1 MFFSSAAETGIWW
14 KGGGDQRLLVPSLQP
29 QVWSWAGGK
38 QAEVSLRGGGR
49 GPGRLCVGHAHKAG
63 GHRAPRPPPPP
74 ADAVGEI
81 VHSGYLSS
89 PDHVAEELE
98 WKRMWSC
105 GEAGQASR
113 GPGIPEGTS

>member
-1 MFFSSAAETGIWW
+1 MLATPI
-14 KGGGDQRLLVPSLQP
+14 R
-29 QVWSWAGGK
+29 QVDT
-38 QAEVSLRGGGR
+38 
-49 GPGRLCVGHAHKAG
+49 
-63 GHRAPRPPPPP
+63 APLAPPPPPP

-89 PDHVAEELE
+89 PDPVAEELE